1 MADRSVKVTVGANL
15 SGLITEFQKGQ
26 KAATGFSQSLQKS
39 LAANT
44 EQMRTLGTGFT
55 AIGTIAGAGVG
66 LAVSKFAEFDSAMS
80 SVQAATHGSADSMAA
95 LRDAAL
101 EAGSSTV
108 FSATESANAIEE
120 LSKAGLSTA
129 DILGGGLAGS
139 LDLAAAGGLGVA
151 RAAEVASTT
160 LQQFS
165 LGGDKAGH
173 VADVLAAGA
182 GKAMGSVEDLA
193 NGLKFVGPVAASMG
207 VSLEETTA
215 VLALF
220 AQQGI
225 IGEQA
230 GTGLRGVLASLTAP
244 SGAAAQE
251 IERLGLNLYDA
262 QGNFLGMQ
270 NAAGQLSAA
279 YGDMDEKSRNASL
292 GVIFGRES
300 VTAATALYQ
309 AGSEGVAQWTSAV
322 DDSGYAAETAR
333 LKLDNLKGDV
343 EALGGALETALIK
356 TGSSA
361 NGPLRD
367 LTQGL
372 TGAVEAYSNLDP
384 AVQGA
389 NLALGAGVAAVGTA
403 GGAFLLA
410 APKVLEFQAAVKQ
423 LGPGAEK
430 ASNALV
436 SLGKAAAIGTA
447 VVGVA
452 LAADKL
458 ASAGDR
464 AALSLDQTSKALR
477 SNDIDSLFSGLGQDV
492 NSYADSLKL
501 LTGNDIN
508 SSMERFGS
516 TLNGALF
523 GGAFS
528 DQVSQTKDQIDG
540 VGQSLGELVSDGD
553 AQRAAE
559 LFDQLAEGA
568 AAEGVS
574 RSELLDLMP
583 AYRDAL
589 SGVNAEQEGAT
600 DSATQQAEA
609 LTGVSGA
616 AQDATFDI
624 DKASESIRNFASA
637 TLDARASARDLEAA
651 VDAVSDSVATNG
663 TTLDINTAQGRANEA
678 ALDAVA
684 ESAKAFASSTLEQT
698 GSQEQASAALAT
710 GRQKLIESLGA
721 FGITGQAAE
730 DYADK
735 LGLIPSSIKTTVAA
749 TTAQAQVDLDGFI
762 TRNNGRLI
770 TVRQQLIT
778 EAIAAGAA
786 PGAAK
791 AAYRAAGGPIFGPG
805 TGTSD
810 SIPAWLSNGE
820 HVLTARE
827 VLAAGGHGNVM
838 AWRRELLAARGMPA
852 FATGGPVN
860 ASAPVRYAAPSPQV
874 IVTQQGGGREVYA
887 PISVTPAPGIDSQ
900 TVGTVL
906 GRELGR
912 YLAGSV

>member
-1 MADRSVKVTVGANL
+1 MKVNVGANL
-15 SGLITEFQKGQ
+15 SGLISEFQKGR
-26 KAATGFSQSLQKS
+26 KAATDFSQNLKKS
-39 LAANT
+39 LAADS
-44 EQMRTLGTGFT
+44 EQMRILGTGFT
-55 AIGTIAGAGVG
+55 AIGALAGAGVG
-66 LAVSKFAEFDSAMS
+66 TAVTKFAEFDSAMS
-80 SVQAATHGSADSMAA
+80 SVQAATHESAESMGL
-95 LRDAAL
+95 LRAAAL

-129 DILGGGLAGS
+129 DVLGGGLAGS

-165 LGGDKAGH
+165 LGGDQASH

-182 GKAMGSVEDLA
+182 GKAMGSVDDLA

-230 GTGLRGVLASLTAP
+230 GTGLRGVLGSLTAP

-262 QGNFLGMQ
+262 QGNFLGME

-292 GVIFGRES
+292 GIIFGRES

-309 AGSEGVAQWTSAV
+309 AGSEGVANWTKAV

-356 TGSSA
+356 TGSGA

-389 NLALGAGVAAVGTA
+389 NLALGAGVAVVGTA

-423 LGPGAEK
+423 LGPGAERASK
-430 ASNALV
+430 ALFA
-436 SLGKAAAIGTA
+436 LGKAATIGTA

-458 ASAGDR
+458 ATAGDR
-464 AALSLDQTSKALR
+464 AALSLNQTTKALG
-477 SNDIDSLFSGLGQDV
+477 SNDLDGLFKGLGQDV
-492 NSYADSLKL
+492 DSYADSLRL
-501 LTGNDIN
+501 LTGDDVN
-508 SSMERFGS
+508 SKMERFGS
-516 TLNGALF
+516 TLNRSLF

-528 DQVSQTKDQIDG
+528 DQVAQTKDQLDT
-540 VGQSLGELVSDGD
+540 VGQSLSQLASSGD
-553 AQRAAE
+553 AEKAAE
-559 LFDQLAEGA
+559 LFERLAEKA
-568 AAEGVS
+568 SAEGVS
-574 RSELLDLMP
+574 RKELLDLMP
-583 AYRDAL
+583 AYRDSL
-589 SGVNAEQEGAT
+589 SGVNGEQESAA
-600 DSATQQAEA
+600 DSAAKQSEA
-609 LTGVSGA
+609 LDELAGA
-616 AQDATFDI
+616 AQSATVDI
-624 DKASESIRNFASA
+624 DDLRSTIEGFGSA
-637 TLDARASARDLEAA
+637 QFDVRASTREFEEALDTLSA
-651 VDAVSDSVATNG
+651 SVGENG
-663 TTLDINTAQGRANEA
+663 TSLDVTTEKGRANEA
-678 ALDAVA
+678 ALDAIAQKALQVA
-684 ESAKAFASSTLEQT
+684 GATLEQT
-698 GSQEQASAALAT
+698 NSQDQATAALAN
-710 GRQKLIESLGA
+710 GRQKLIESLA
-721 FGITGQAAE
+721 QFGITGQAAQA
-730 DYADK
+730 YADK
-735 LGLIPSSIKTTVAA
+735 LGLIPSNIRTAAEVTGVTAAEAALTALTRTRQVRIQAIVDRGANVTPQSGGTTRPGFA
-749 TTAQAQVDLDGFI
+749 T
-762 TRNNGRLI
+762 
-770 TVRQQLIT
+770 
-778 EAIAAGAA
+778 
-786 PGAAK
+786 
-791 AAYRAAGGPIFGPG
+791 GGPVYGAG
-805 TGTSD
+805 TATSD

-827 VLAAGGHGNVM
+827 VLAAGGHRNVM
-838 AWRRELLAARGMPA
+838 AWRRQVLAARGIPA

-860 ASAPVRYAAPSPQV
+860 TTAPVRYAAASPQV
-874 IVTQQGGGREVYA
+874 NVVMAASESAPQPLIGQLTIPSSGNFSRDVDEIAFRVRTIQRGGVHAR
-887 PISVTPAPGIDSQ
+887 
-900 TVGTVL
+900 
-906 GRELGR
+906 
-912 YLAGSV
+912 